1 MCISARRIL
10 ESSLINPQN
19 MNVSLLINHTL
30 FLVLR
35 FSQNILQDT
44 DLKNKYEEYIVQ
56 C

>member
-10 ESSLINPQN
+10 ESLLINPQK
-19 MNVSLLINHTL
+19 MNVSLHINHTL

-35 FSQNILQDT
+35 FGRNILQHT
-44 DLKNKYEEYIVQ
+44 DLKNKYEEYMVQ